1 MNWDAIGAVGE
12 IVGACGVIL
21 SLVYLAIQIRQNSN
35 STKSAAG
42 QSILIMLNEAA
53 NIGASSPENAR
64 IIIRGQTDF
73 DSLTEDQK
81 LQFALWMISFFR
93 SLDLAFQN
101 YSKGL
106 IEESAWRGY
115 AFQLE
120 SFMSSPSVRRV
131 WLARRELFS
140 DDFRTYV
147 EALEPAEH
155 ISNVEKALEVV
166 LGEGK
171 NLDT

>member
-12 IVGACGVIL
+12 IVGAAGVVF

-42 QSILIMLNEAA
+42 QAVLIMLNEAA

-64 IIIRGQTDF
+64 IMIRGQTDF
-73 DSLTEDQK
+73 ESLSEDQK
-81 LQFALWMISFFR
+81 LQFALWMVSFYR

-120 SFMSSPSVRRV
+120 SFMSSPSARRV
-131 WLARRELFS
+131 WFARRELFS
-140 DDFRTYV
+140 DDFRNYV
-147 EALEPAEH
+147 EAIEPSTD
-155 ISNVEKALEVV
+155 ISNVEKALEAV
-166 LGEGK
+166 LGEQHSK
-171 NLDT
+171 DA